1 VNQHSSKQQIFQDIY
16 QENLYVSGRISR
28 PVAVEK
34 SAKTRAL
41 SKPKSPLMFFWS
53 LIVAGVIAYVGLI
66 AYWHQSRQNQSILV
80 GAELTRFPENESI
93 IHMPTAFIEP
103 SSTDISSDSI
113 AEILPDEIGDAIL
126 GLYENDAK
134 KLPILADRETLN
146 DAEALI
152 KGRQPLARLFG
163 LGVGTIVID
172 PGHGGKDPGAIGRLK
187 TKEKDIALAIA
198 LRLRERLV
206 KRDGYKVLMTR
217 ESDHAVSL
225 SDRVSYANTVNADLF
240 ISIHINFFP
249 TVKQNFV
256 ETYYFGTKTDAVTVS
271 LAARENANSEYVY
284 ADFKNMIRKIGDTMK
299 FQESKELASSVQNS
313 LFSNMYKLNNKIK
326 NHGIKPGPFVV
337 LLGLDAPSIL
347 AEVTSLNNKQ
357 EEQHLKSKKYR
368 DKIAM
373 FLEKGIVNYLNR
385 ETTVGDLGNG
395 KEKEKLSK
403 AR

>member
-1 VNQHSSKQQIFQDIY
+1 MKQRSSRQQIFQDIY
-16 QENLYVSGRISR
+16 QENLYVSGRTSR
-28 PVAVEK
+28 PSKVAK
-34 SAKTRAL
+34 PAAPIAQ
-41 SKPKSPLMFFWS
+41 SKPRSPLMFFWS
-53 LIVAGVIAYVGLI
+53 LIAVGIIAYVGLI
-66 AYWHQSRQNQSILV
+66 AYWQQSRQNQSILV
-80 GAELTRFPENESI
+80 DADLTGYPQHEPI

-103 SSTDISSDSI
+103 APTNTSTRSKADMYVDKID
-113 AEILPDEIGDAIL
+113 DAIL
-126 GLYENDAK
+126 RLHDNDAT
-134 KLPILADRETLN
+134 KLPILTDFETVR

-152 KGRQPLARLFG
+152 KSRRSLVQLFG

-206 KRDGYKVLMTR
+206 KHDGYKVLMTR

-225 SDRVSYANTVNADLF
+225 SERVSYANTVNADLF

-249 TVKQNFV
+249 KVKQNFV
-256 ETYYFGTKTDAVTVS
+256 ETYYFGTNTDVVTAN
-271 LAARENANSEYVY
+271 LAARENANSQYVY

-299 FQESKELASSVQNS
+299 FQESKLLASSVQDS
-313 LFSNMYKLNNKIK
+313 LFSNMYKLNNKVK

-357 EEQHLKSKKYR
+357 EERKLKSKKYR

-385 ETTVGDLGNG
+385 KTTLG
-395 KEKEKLSK
+395 E
-403 AR
+403 